1 MSICKLKI
9 KKTTT
14 IEEGLYKMRIGMIL
28 CIVVTVLLLSSVT
41 VILGQNGLSIPL
53 AFADMG
59 GVNSSNIP
67 QTLQQPV
74 TLSLPPSPST
84 SMSSSSS
91 SPLASSPSTPLQ
103 NAEER
108 LLQLIEQQHPQL
120 QQEPVHQQTPIPPP
134 SNIISNDNNDTSTNI
149 GPAANSHPQS
159 TIQVTSTNQQVLP
172 SSSLLPSTQQ
182 PIVIQQ
188 QPPPQQQSLEQQQ
201 QPTLQQ
207 QQNSSISNDTT
218 AAATNTETVM
228 APFFPSQQSSIAQ
241 PDNNSLVNQAAPNNQ
256 QVPLSSQPTSD
267 IPQLT
272 NNTNTGLHLG
282 PDLVVN
288 SGSFVTLDGS
298 SSHSSS
304 PDGNPIT
311 FTWMQIA
318 GAPVVLNGANTFQAS
333 FTAPT
338 VSTDTTMLFKLTV
351 TDQYG
356 LSDSK
361 TVQIKVIPIATTTA
375 ATSTTLPSSA
385 SSTLN

>member
-1 MSICKLKI
+1 
-9 KKTTT
+9 
-14 IEEGLYKMRIGMIL
+14 
-28 CIVVTVLLLSSVT
+28 
-41 VILGQNGLSIPL
+41 
-53 AFADMG
+53 
-59 GVNSSNIP
+59 
-67 QTLQQPV
+67 
-74 TLSLPPSPST
+74 
-84 SMSSSSS
+84 
-91 SPLASSPSTPLQ
+91 
-103 NAEER
+103 
-108 LLQLIEQQHPQL
+108 
-120 QQEPVHQQTPIPPP
+120 
-134 SNIISNDNNDTSTNI
+134 
-149 GPAANSHPQS
+149 
-159 TIQVTSTNQQVLP
+159 
-172 SSSLLPSTQQ
+172 
-182 PIVIQQ
+182 
-188 QPPPQQQSLEQQQ
+188 
-201 QPTLQQ
+201 
-207 QQNSSISNDTT
+207 
-218 AAATNTETVM
+218 M

-351 TDQYG
+351 TDQHG

-361 TVQIKVIPIATTTA
+361 TVQIKVIPIATTTT
-375 ATSTTLPSSA
+375 TSTTSPSSA

>member
-1 MSICKLKI
+1 
-9 KKTTT
+9 
-14 IEEGLYKMRIGMIL
+14 MIL

-53 AFADMG
+53 AFADIG

-84 SMSSSSS
+84 SMSSSS

-182 PIVIQQ
+182 L
-188 QPPPQQQSLEQQQ
+188 PPQQSLEQQQ
-201 QPTLQQ
+201 QPTLQ

-228 APFFPSQQSSIAQ
+228 TPFFPSQQSSIAQ

-311 FTWMQIA
+311 FTWVQIA

-351 TDQYG
+351 TDQHG

-361 TVQIKVIPIATTTA
+361 TVQIKVIPIAT
-375 ATSTTLPSSA
+375 ATSTTSPSSA
-385 SSTLN
+385 SSSLN

>member
-1 MSICKLKI
+1 LKI

-53 AFADMG
+53 AFADIG

-91 SPLASSPSTPLQ
+91 PLASSPSTPPQ

-134 SNIISNDNNDTSTNI
+134 NVISNDNNDTSTNI

-182 PIVIQQ
+182 PPQQ
-188 QPPPQQQSLEQQQ
+188 QPPPQQSLEQQQ
-201 QPTLQQ
+201 QPTLQ

-228 APFFPSQQSSIAQ
+228 TPFFPSQQSSIAQ

-351 TDQYG
+351 TDQHG

-361 TVQIKVIPIATTTA
+361 TVQIKVVPIAATTT
-375 ATSTTLPSSA
+375 TSTTSPSSA

>member
-1 MSICKLKI
+1 LKI
-9 KKTTT
+9 KKTTTT

-53 AFADMG
+53 AFADIG

-91 SPLASSPSTPLQ
+91 PLASSPSTPPQ

-134 SNIISNDNNDTSTNI
+134 SNVISNDNNDTSTNI
-149 GPAANSHPQS
+149 GPAANSYPQS

-182 PIVIQQ
+182 PPQQ
-188 QPPPQQQSLEQQQ
+188 QPPPQQSLEQQQ
-201 QPTLQQ
+201 QPTLQ

-228 APFFPSQQSSIAQ
+228 TPFFPSQQNSIAQ

-351 TDQYG
+351 TDQHG

-361 TVQIKVIPIATTTA
+361 TVQIKVVPIAATTT
-375 ATSTTLPSSA
+375 TSTTSPSSA